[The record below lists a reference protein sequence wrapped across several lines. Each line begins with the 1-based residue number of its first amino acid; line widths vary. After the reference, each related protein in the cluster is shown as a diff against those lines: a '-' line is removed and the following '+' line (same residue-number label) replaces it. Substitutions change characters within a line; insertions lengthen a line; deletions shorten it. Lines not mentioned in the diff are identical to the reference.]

1 MESEA
6 FTPIV
11 TNSDLGGYPGEGA
24 AGEICL
30 AGSPRAGSYIW
41 MSPRLATTRL
51 VKVRGER
58 RWTTVPAYAERPS
71 GAEELAGLFHRA
83 KHEIAQSAD
92 PALESW
98 ARYRAASR
106 AAAVLSTLV
115 LRASGY
121 ETVPPGDPKGAF
133 DALPTL
139 FGAEGRAPATA
150 FLVGHRKSR
159 RKTSPWG
166 PAALERELRKISRE
180 VHQFRKSVLEWLEST
195 RRTIFPPVPKTTR
208 DKTEPHQGRLF

>member
-1 MESEA
+1 M
-6 FTPIV
+6 TIV
-11 TNSDLGGYPGEGA
+11 TNPSWASARGRAPPA
-24 AGEICL
+24 EIRL
-30 AGSPRAGSYIW
+30 AGSPPAGSYIC

-58 RWTTVPAYAERPS
+58 RWTAVPAYVERPS
-71 GAEELAGLFHRA
+71 STEELAGLFHQA
-83 KHEIAQSAD
+83 QHEIARSGD

-106 AAAVLSTLV
+106 AAALLSTLV

-133 DALPTL
+133 EALPTL

-150 FLVGHRKSR
+150 FPASHRKSR
-159 RKTSPWG
+159 RKTSPWA
-166 PAALERELRKISRE
+166 PAALEGELGVAAAVVRGIT
-180 VHQFRKSVLEWLEST
+180 LT
-195 RRTIFPPVPKTTR
+195 TPPPTLL
-208 DKTEPHQGRLF
+208 P

>member
-1 MESEA
+1 
-6 FTPIV
+6 
-11 TNSDLGGYPGEGA
+11 
-24 AGEICL
+24 
-30 AGSPRAGSYIW
+30 

-58 RWTTVPAYAERPS
+58 RWTAVPAYAERPS

-83 KHEIAQSAD
+83 QHEIAQSAD

-121 ETVPPGDPKGAF
+121 ETAPHGDPKGAF
-133 DALPTL
+133 EALPTL
-139 FGAEGRAPATA
+139 FGVEGRASAAA
-150 FLVGHRKSR
+150 FLASHRKSR
-159 RKTSPWG
+159 RKTSPWA
-166 PAALERELRKISRE
+166 PAALERELRKLVRE
-180 VHQFRKSVLEWLEST
+180 VDEVRKSVLEWLEST
-195 RRTIFPPVPKTTR
+195 RRTLFPRVPKPTL